1 MILGCVLYPN
11 NWDGKR
17 IREICETSTR
27 YNVGKCEIRWAF
39 ILAIIGICDILSLSI
54 LALVLSRRQANVL
67 RVTSGIC
74 LNDSSTFS
82 KYAAATDDA
91 DLNIG
96 DVAFN

>member
-1 MILGCVLYPN
+1 MILGCVIYPN
-11 NWDGKR
+11 NWDTRR
-17 IREICETSTR
+17 ITDICETSSR

-39 ILAIIGICDILSLSI
+39 ILALIGIFDILSLSI

-67 RVTSGIC
+67 KVTSGVC
-74 LNDSSTFS
+74 LNDSSTFPRF
-82 KYAAATDDA
+82 ADD